1 MTIARIKTVAFQGID
16 ILKIDIQVHMANS
29 LPNITVI
36 SLPDMA
42 LARAGNRSARP
53 LAGTLCS
60 LDSIRTNAHT
70 DGGGRGT
77 R

>member
-1 MTIARIKTVAFQGID
+1 MSIARIKTVAFEGID
-16 ILKIDIQVHMANS
+16 ILEIHVANS
-29 LPNITVI
+29 LPNITVL

-42 LARAGNRSARP
+42 LATAGNRSARP

-60 LDSIRTNAHT
+60 LDSVRTNAHT